1 MLYNLGYLKLEG
13 DYAAE
18 YFYLE
23 NLVKLRVSE
32 LTYVGL
38 INLIEAFETK
48 IVHSLKLQ
56 KDIHTQL
63 FLLTGSYEKLNP

>member
-56 KDIHTQL
+56 KDIHT
-63 FLLTGSYEKLNP
+63 